1 MVARL
6 HVPPRDPMHPTT
18 YTDAIDADVTLID
31 DLRRVIMSADGDAVN
46 ARGPAEWG
54 QRVVQRTRDH
64 MPHILQQGV
73 QSGESV
79 TSLGCK
85 ILTEILEHHQNHP
98 SQCVSEFVHHTILP
112 VLINCLSI
120 DTVGMDA
127 AYKGLLVATLQIL
140 QMYPTA

>member
-31 DLRRVIMSADGDAVN
+31 DLRRVITSADADA

-54 QRVVQRTRDH
+54 QRAVQWTRDH
-64 MPHILQQGV
+64 MPHILHQGV
-73 QSGESV
+73 KNGESV
-79 TSLGCK
+79 TRLGCK

-112 VLINCLSI
+112 VLINCLST
-120 DTVGMDA
+120 DTVSMDA
-127 AYKGLLVATLQIL
+127 AYKGLLVATLQI
-140 QMYPTA
+140 MGTRYRTV